1 MKGSARQIK
10 PEKTHDRKMRTGTS
24 ALHKTL
30 DRKMRTG
37 TSTLHKMRAQTS
49 ALPIGDAQST
59 SAALRPLMFVGTGS
73 DVGKSVVNAAF
84 CRILKQDGY
93 APAPFKAQNMSLNSY
108 ATPDGL
114 EMGRAQVVQAE
125 ACGIDCMV
133 EMNPVLLKPTSNM
146 RAQVIVNGKPVGE
159 QSAAEYFRDHDRE
172 PLFREA
178 MAAYERLA
186 EKYNPI
192 VMEGAGSISE
202 INLHDK
208 DITNMRVALYAQA
221 DTYLIADINKGGIFG
236 SVYGTLEL
244 LPPEERELI
253 KGIVINKFRGDISI
267 FEDGIK
273 MLEELIGIPVVSVIP
288 YFRDIDIDDE
298 DSVSLEKKHGGMDQQ
313 KVNVVVVLLHQ
324 MSNFTDFNAL
334 ERVPEINL
342 FYTHD
347 REDILSADIVIIP
360 GSKNTMSD
368 LYHLRKS
375 GLAQAILQAHENGT
389 SVYGICGG
397 FQMMGEEIHDPYHV
411 EGSTESMPGLGI
423 FPMKTVL
430 SEEKVTLQ
438 RKFHFLEEDAVC
450 DGYEIHM
457 GESSVD
463 HPAPLCQ
470 FEDGECD
477 GYFKNAKAW
486 GTYIH
491 GIFDNPSVVKS
502 ILREVSGKTVQD
514 FDLDVYKNE
523 QYDKLAELVR
533 KHSDMEF
540 IYASLSR

>member
-1 MKGSARQIK
+1 MKESEKKDKAR
-10 PEKTHDRKMRTGTS
+10 ESHDRKVRTG
-24 ALHKTL
+24 A
-30 DRKMRTG
+30 
-37 TSTLHKMRAQTS
+37 STLQDADGDVHAPKIRATS
-49 ALPIGDAQST
+49 SE
-59 SAALRPLMFVGTGS
+59 LRPLMFVGTGS
-73 DVGKSVVNAAF
+73 DVGKSVINAAF

-93 APAPFKAQNMSLNSY
+93 SPAPFKAQNMSLNSY
-108 ATPDGL
+108 ATSDGL

-125 ACGIDCMV
+125 ACEIECMV

-146 RAQVIVNGKPVGE
+146 RAQVIVNGKPIGE

-178 MAAYERLA
+178 MSAYDRLA

-208 DITNMRVALYAQA
+208 DITNMRVALYSQA
-221 DTYLIADINKGGIFG
+221 DTYLVADIDKGGVFG

-244 LPPEERELI
+244 LSPEERKLI

-288 YFRDIDIDDE
+288 YFRDIDVDDE
-298 DSVSLEKKHGGMDQQ
+298 DSVSLEKKHGGIDQD

-360 GSKNTMSD
+360 GSKNTMSA

-375 GLAQAILQAHENGT
+375 GLAQAILEAHEKGT

-397 FQMMGEEIHDPYHV
+397 FQMMGEEIHDPHHV
-411 EGSTESMPGLGI
+411 EGVTESMPGFGI
-423 FPMKTVL
+423 FPMTTVL
-430 SEEKVTLQ
+430 SEEKVTRQ
-438 RKFHFLEEDAVC
+438 RKFYFLEDDAVC

-457 GESSVD
+457 GDTLARDLS
-463 HPAPLCQ
+463 PLCK
-470 FEDGECD
+470 FEDGGED
-477 GYFKNAKAW
+477 GYFKNAKSW

-491 GIFDNPSVVKS
+491 GVFDNPSVVRA
-502 ILREVSGKTVQD
+502 ILREVSDRTMLD

-523 QYDKLAELVR
+523 QYDKLARLVR
-533 KHSDMEF
+533 KHSDMEY
-540 IYASLSR
+540 IYASLSK

>member
-1 MKGSARQIK
+1 MNEIQK
-10 PEKTHDRKMRTGTS
+10 
-24 ALHKTL
+24 
-30 DRKMRTG
+30 
-37 TSTLHKMRAQTS
+37 
-49 ALPIGDAQST
+49 
-59 SAALRPLMFVGTGS
+59 LRPIMFVGTGS

-84 CRILKQDGY
+84 CRIFRQDGY

-125 ACGIDCMV
+125 ACGIDCRV

-146 RAQVIVNGKPVGE
+146 RAQVVVNGKPIGE

-178 MAAYERLA
+178 MAAQERLA
-186 EKYNPI
+186 EIYNPI

-208 DITNMRVALYAQA
+208 DITNMRVALATQA
-221 DTYLIADINKGGIFG
+221 DTYLVADINKGGVFG
-236 SVYGTLEL
+236 AVYGTLEL

-253 KGIVINKFRGDISI
+253 KGIVINKFRGDITI

-273 MLEELIGIPVVSVIP
+273 MLEDLIGIPVVSVIP
-288 YFRDIDIDDE
+288 YFRDIDVDDE
-298 DSVSLEKKHGGMDQQ
+298 DSVSLEKKHGGMAEH

-342 FYTHD
+342 FYTHERD
-347 REDILSADIVIIP
+347 DILSADIVIIP

-375 GLAQAILQAHENGT
+375 GLAQAILEAHENGA
-389 SVYGICGG
+389 SVYGVCGG
-397 FQMMGEEIHDPYHV
+397 FQMMGEEIHDPHHV
-411 EGSTESMPGLGI
+411 EGITESMPGLGI
-423 FPMKTVL
+423 LPMTTVL

-438 RKFHFLEEDAVC
+438 RKFQFLGQEVLC

-457 GESSVD
+457 GESVAS
-463 HPAPLCQ
+463 PASPLCE
-470 FEDGECD
+470 FDDGMKD
-477 GYFKNAKAW
+477 GYFKDAKTW

-491 GIFDNPSVVKS
+491 GIFDNPSVVQAM
-502 ILREVSGKTVQD
+502 LAEVSYGEVEE
-514 FDLDVYKNE
+514 FDLKVYKNE
-523 QYDKLAELVR
+523 QYDKLAKLVR
-533 KHSDMEF
+533 EHSDMET
-540 IYASLSR
+540 IYTSLKR